1 MKKIALTAMR
11 VSDTRVDFD
20 FTVSPELEKYFKRHH
35 LFYQYD
41 RSIEMVPR
49 GILVIPF
56 LGTIMQVAW
65 LTDATVEVDVVDTA
79 FAESLVR
86 LRGAY
91 QKMYPNCRLGGVL
104 NAAQRQ
110 DNHDWPALYSGQLY
124 SGGLDAATTF
134 IRHRE
139 EHPLLILEYGF
150 YDESHFSGTEYEK
163 DQRSHRNFCADRAAA
178 LTFAE
183 EQGVKAAFVQAN
195 YGTFLN
201 GRAIDR
207 DFSEQ
212 LGENFWFGLH
222 HAMALLGAAAPIAAS
237 EQIKTLYIASS
248 FTVGNTSPCA
258 SDPSTDNEFRF
269 GGCQVC
275 HDGYELSSR
284 QKARLTVQYQK
295 KTGKPVALRVCTW
308 NDRNC
313 CMCEKCLRR
322 MLQIH
327 AEGGDPADFGF
338 AYEGSLLLHLKKY
351 LDKEVQFLS
360 EKNIQWWRSTIDRMQ
375 ENYDG
380 VFDKATVDFLVE
392 YDFEKEKK
400 RGLWRYYRR
409 NFFSILKRKIKG
421 LLTKGD

>member
-1 MKKIALTAMR
+1 MRKIALTAMR

-20 FTVSPELEKYFKRHH
+20 FTVSPELEKYFKRYH

-56 LGTIMQVAW
+56 LGTIMQIAW
-65 LTDATVEVDVVDTA
+65 LTDAAVEVDVVDAA

-91 QKMYPNCRLGGVL
+91 QKMYPNCPLGGRL
-104 NAAQRQ
+104 NAKKSQKNDAM
-110 DNHDWPALYSGQLY
+110 PARGSAQLY
-124 SGGLDAATTF
+124 TGGLDAVTTF
-134 IRHRE
+134 IRHRAD
-139 EHPLLILEYGF
+139 HPLLILEYGF
-150 YDESHFSGTEYEK
+150 YDETHFSGTEYEK
-163 DQRSHRNFCADRAAA
+163 DQRSHRNFCADKEAAEQ
-178 LTFAE
+178 FAGI
-183 EQGVKAAFVQAN
+183 QGTEAAFIQAN

-201 GRAIDR
+201 RRALDT
-207 DFSEQ
+207 DFA
-212 LGENFWFGLH
+212 GMMGDNFWHGIH
-222 HAMALLGAAAPIAAS
+222 HAMALLGAAAPLVFA
-237 EQIKTLYIASS
+237 EKIKTLHIASS
-248 FTVGNTSPCA
+248 FSVGNTYPCA
-258 SDPSTDNEFRF
+258 SDPTTDNEFRF
-269 GGCQVC
+269 ANCQVH
-275 HDGYELSSR
+275 HDGYELTD
-284 QKARLTVQYQK
+284 QDKARLAVAYWK
-295 KTGKPVALRVCTW
+295 EAGKDLPLRVCSW
-308 NDRNC
+308 NDHNC

-327 AEGGDPADFGF
+327 AEGGDPACFGF
-338 AYEGSLLLHLKKY
+338 AYEGSLLDQLQRF
-351 LDKEVQFLS
+351 LDRDVQFLS
-360 EKNIQWWRSTIDRMQ
+360 EKNISKWSKIVARMQ